1 MKKIWKT
8 PAILTN
14 AILLVLIALCSIVF
28 IVTKPEVQPKNV
40 FLLMMYALSSAM
52 LWFSALALISLLI
65 SNFTSIQLSYVTK
78 IVFRVLAGIVFGLMV
93 FSPVI
98 FSIPIHLFKV
108 IVSLLLVVAIMM
120 PMAIGVFGFLYGLS
134 WAQTKVQ
141 IRVDEKDGKGDKD
154 DKDDKDS
161 KDGKDEDLLADG
173 SSHPKTSQKTS
184 SKANESSLPGNYHET
199 LSKDADTNKDK

>member
-28 IVTKPEVQPKNV
+28 IVTKPEVQPENV

-134 WAQTKVQ
+134 WAQTKMQ
-141 IRVDEKDGKGDKD
+141 IRVGEKD
-154 DKDDKDS
+154 S
-161 KDGKDEDLLADG
+161 KDEDLLADG
-173 SSHPKTSQKTS
+173 SSHPKTSQKAS

-199 LSKDADTNKDK
+199 LSKDADINKDK

>member
-28 IVTKPEVQPKNV
+28 IVTKPEVQPENV

-52 LWFSALALISLLI
+52 LWFSALALIRLLI

-134 WAQTKVQ
+134 WAQTKMQ
-141 IRVDEKDGKGDKD
+141 IMVGEKD
-154 DKDDKDS
+154 S
-161 KDGKDEDLLADG
+161 KDEDLLADG
-173 SSHPKTSQKTS
+173 SSHPKTSQKAS
-184 SKANESSLPGNYHET
+184 SKANESSLPGNYHEA
-199 LSKDADTNKDK
+199 LSKDADINKDK

>member
-52 LWFSALALISLLI
+52 LWFSALALISFLI

-141 IRVDEKDGKGDKD
+141 IRIDEKDSKGD
-154 DKDDKDS
+154 
-161 KDGKDEDLLADG
+161 KDEDLLADG
-173 SSHPKTSQKTS
+173 SSQPKTSQKTS
-184 SKANESSLPGNYHET
+184 SKASESSLPGNYHEA
-199 LSKDADTNKDK
+199 LLKDTNTDK

>member
-8 PAILTN
+8 PAIFTN

-28 IVTKPEVQPKNV
+28 IVTKPEVQPENV

-134 WAQTKVQ
+134 WAQTKMQ
-141 IRVDEKDGKGDKD
+141 IRVGEKD
-154 DKDDKDS
+154 S
-161 KDGKDEDLLADG
+161 KDEDLLADS

-199 LSKDADTNKDK
+199 LSKDADINKDK

>member
-14 AILLVLIALCSIVF
+14 AILLVLIALCSIGF
-28 IVTKPEVQPKNV
+28 IVTKPEVQPENV

-134 WAQTKVQ
+134 WAQTKMQ
-141 IRVDEKDGKGDKD
+141 IRVGEKDG
-154 DKDDKDS
+154 

-199 LSKDADTNKDK
+199 LSKNTDTNKDK

>member
-28 IVTKPEVQPKNV
+28 IVTKPEVQPENV

-141 IRVDEKDGKGDKD
+141 IRVDEKD
-154 DKDDKDS
+154 
-161 KDGKDEDLLADG
+161 EDLLADG
-173 SSHPKTSQKTS
+173 SSQPKTSQKTS
-184 SKANESSLPGNYHET
+184 SKASESSLPGNYHET
-199 LSKDADTNKDK
+199 LSKDAETNKDK

>member
-28 IVTKPEVQPKNV
+28 IVTKPEVQPENV

-98 FSIPIHLFKV
+98 FSIPIRLFKV

-141 IRVDEKDGKGDKD
+141 IRVDDKD
-154 DKDDKDS
+154 DKDD
-161 KDGKDEDLLADG
+161 KDEDLLADG

-199 LSKDADTNKDK
+199 LSKNTDTNKDK

>member
-28 IVTKPEVQPKNV
+28 IVTKPEVQPENV

-134 WAQTKVQ
+134 WAQTKMQ
-141 IRVDEKDGKGDKD
+141 IRVDDKD
-154 DKDDKDS
+154 DR
-161 KDGKDEDLLADG
+161 DEDYLADG
-173 SSHPKTSQKTS
+173 SSQPKTSQKTS
-184 SKANESSLPGNYHET
+184 SKASESSLPGNYHET

>member
-14 AILLVLIALCSIVF
+14 AILLVLNALCSIVF
-28 IVTKPEVQPKNV
+28 IVTKPEVQPENV

-141 IRVDEKDGKGDKD
+141 IRVDDKD
-154 DKDDKDS
+154 D
-161 KDGKDEDLLADG
+161 KDEDLLADG
-173 SSHPKTSQKTS
+173 SSQPKTSQKTS
-184 SKANESSLPGNYHET
+184 SKASESSLPSNYHEA
-199 LSKDADTNKDK
+199 LLKDTNTDK

>member
-28 IVTKPEVQPKNV
+28 IVTKPEVQPENV

-78 IVFRVLAGIVFGLMV
+78 IVFRVLAGIVFGLMI

-134 WAQTKVQ
+134 WAQTKMQ
-141 IRVDEKDGKGDKD
+141 IRVGEKD
-154 DKDDKDS
+154 S
-161 KDGKDEDLLADG
+161 KDEDLLADG
-173 SSHPKTSQKTS
+173 SSHPKTSQKAS

-199 LSKDADTNKDK
+199 LSKDADINKDK

>member
-28 IVTKPEVQPKNV
+28 IVTKPEVQPENV

-141 IRVDEKDGKGDKD
+141 IRVGEKD
-154 DKDDKDS
+154 S
-161 KDGKDEDLLADG
+161 KDEDLLADG
-173 SSHPKTSQKTS
+173 SSHPKTSQKAS
-184 SKANESSLPGNYHET
+184 SKANESSLSGNHHEA
-199 LSKDADTNKDK
+199 LLKDTNTDK

>member
-28 IVTKPEVQPKNV
+28 IVTKPEVQPENV

-93 FSPVI
+93 FSPII
-98 FSIPIHLFKV
+98 FNIPIHLFKV

-134 WAQTKVQ
+134 WAQTKAQ
-141 IRVDEKDGKGDKD
+141 IRIDGKDSKGDK
-154 DKDDKDS
+154 
-161 KDGKDEDLLADG
+161 GEDLLADG
-173 SSHPKTSQKTS
+173 SSQPKTSQKTS
-184 SKANESSLPGNYHET
+184 SKESESSLPGNYHEA
-199 LSKDADTNKDK
+199 LLKDTNTDK

>member
-28 IVTKPEVQPKNV
+28 IVTKPEVQPENV

-134 WAQTKVQ
+134 WAQTKMQ
-141 IRVDEKDGKGDKD
+141 IRVDDKD
-154 DKDDKDS
+154 DR
-161 KDGKDEDLLADG
+161 DEDLLADG
-173 SSHPKTSQKTS
+173 SSQHKTSQKAS
-184 SKANESSLPGNYHET
+184 PKASESSLPGNYHET
-199 LSKDADTNKDK
+199 LSKDTDTNKDK

>member
-28 IVTKPEVQPKNV
+28 IVTKPEVQPENV

-134 WAQTKVQ
+134 WAQTKMQ
-141 IRVDEKDGKGDKD
+141 IRVGEKD
-154 DKDDKDS
+154 S
-161 KDGKDEDLLADG
+161 KDEDLLADG
-173 SSHPKTSQKTS
+173 SSQPKTSQKTS
-184 SKANESSLPGNYHET
+184 SKASESSLPSNYHEA
-199 LSKDADTNKDK
+199 LLKDTNTDK

>member
-28 IVTKPEVQPKNV
+28 IVTKPEVQPENV
-40 FLLMMYALSSAM
+40 FLLMLYALSSAM

-98 FSIPIHLFKV
+98 FSVPIHLFKV

-141 IRVDEKDGKGDKD
+141 IRVD
-154 DKDDKDS
+154 DKDS
-161 KDGKDEDLLADG
+161 KGDKGEDLLADG
-173 SSHPKTSQKTS
+173 SSQPKTSQKTS
-184 SKANESSLPGNYHET
+184 SKASESSLPGNYHET

>member
-28 IVTKPEVQPKNV
+28 IVTKSEVQPENV

-134 WAQTKVQ
+134 WAQTKMQ
-141 IRVDEKDGKGDKD
+141 IRVGE
-154 DKDDKDS
+154 KDS

-199 LSKDADTNKDK
+199 LSKNTDTNKDK

>member
-28 IVTKPEVQPKNV
+28 IVTKPEVQPENV

-134 WAQTKVQ
+134 WAQTKMQ
-141 IRVDEKDGKGDKD
+141 IRVGE
-154 DKDDKDS
+154 KDS

-199 LSKDADTNKDK
+199 LSKDADINKDK

>member
-28 IVTKPEVQPKNV
+28 IVTKPEVQPENV

-141 IRVDEKDGKGDKD
+141 IRIDEKDSKGD
-154 DKDDKDS
+154 
-161 KDGKDEDLLADG
+161 KDEDLLADG
-173 SSHPKTSQKTS
+173 SSHPKTSQKAS
-184 SKANESSLPGNYHET
+184 SKANESSLSGNHHEA
-199 LSKDADTNKDK
+199 LLKDTNTDK

>member
-28 IVTKPEVQPKNV
+28 IVTKPEVQPENV

-65 SNFTSIQLSYVTK
+65 SNFTSVQLSYVTK

-134 WAQTKVQ
+134 WAQTKMQ
-141 IRVDEKDGKGDKD
+141 IRVGEKD
-154 DKDDKDS
+154 S
-161 KDGKDEDLLADG
+161 KDEDLLADS
-173 SSHPKTSQKTS
+173 SSHPKTSQKAS
-184 SKANESSLPGNYHET
+184 SKANESSLPGNYYET
-199 LSKDADTNKDK
+199 LSKDVDINKDK

>member
-14 AILLVLIALCSIVF
+14 AILLVLIALCSIGF
-28 IVTKPEVQPKNV
+28 IVTKPEVQPENV

-134 WAQTKVQ
+134 WAQTKMQ
-141 IRVDEKDGKGDKD
+141 IRVGE
-154 DKDDKDS
+154 KDS

-173 SSHPKTSQKTS
+173 SSHPKTSQKAS
-184 SKANESSLPGNYHET
+184 SKASESSLPGNYHET
-199 LSKDADTNKDK
+199 LSKNTDTNKDK

>member
-28 IVTKPEVQPKNV
+28 IVTKPEVQPENV

-141 IRVDEKDGKGDKD
+141 IRIDEKDSKGD
-154 DKDDKDS
+154 
-161 KDGKDEDLLADG
+161 KDEDLLADG
-173 SSHPKTSQKTS
+173 SSQPKTSQKTS
-184 SKANESSLPGNYHET
+184 SKASESSLPGNYHEA
-199 LSKDADTNKDK
+199 LLKDTNTDK

>member
-1 MKKIWKT
+1 
-8 PAILTN
+8 
-14 AILLVLIALCSIVF
+14 
-28 IVTKPEVQPKNV
+28 
-40 FLLMMYALSSAM
+40 MMYALSSAM

-65 SNFTSIQLSYVTK
+65 SNFTSMQLSYVTK

-141 IRVDEKDGKGDKD
+141 IRVDEKDSKGDK
-154 DKDDKDS
+154 
-161 KDGKDEDLLADG
+161 GEDLLADG
-173 SSHPKTSQKTS
+173 ASQHKTSQKAS

-199 LSKDADTNKDK
+199 LSRDTDTNKDK

>member
-28 IVTKPEVQPKNV
+28 IVTKPEVQPENV

-134 WAQTKVQ
+134 WAQTKMQ
-141 IRVDEKDGKGDKD
+141 IRVDEKDNKGD
-154 DKDDKDS
+154 
-161 KDGKDEDLLADG
+161 KDEDLLADG
-173 SSHPKTSQKTS
+173 SSHPKTSQKAS

-199 LSKDADTNKDK
+199 LSKDVDTNKDK

>member
-28 IVTKPEVQPKNV
+28 IVTKPEVQPENV

-134 WAQTKVQ
+134 WAQTKIQ
-141 IRVDEKDGKGDKD
+141 IRVNDKSD
-154 DKDDKDS
+154 

-199 LSKDADTNKDK
+199 LSKDADINKDK

>member
-28 IVTKPEVQPKNV
+28 IVTKPEVQPENV

-65 SNFTSIQLSYVTK
+65 SNFTSMQLSYVTK

-134 WAQTKVQ
+134 WAQPKMQ
-141 IRVDEKDGKGDKD
+141 IRVDDKD
-154 DKDDKDS
+154 D
-161 KDGKDEDLLADG
+161 KDEDLLAD
-173 SSHPKTSQKTS
+173 SSSQPKTSQKTS
-184 SKANESSLPGNYHET
+184 SKASESSLPGNYHEA
-199 LSKDADTNKDK
+199 LLKDTNTDK

>member
-14 AILLVLIALCSIVF
+14 VILLVLIALCSIVF
-28 IVTKPEVQPKNV
+28 IVTKPEVQPENV

-134 WAQTKVQ
+134 WAQTKMQ
-141 IRVDEKDGKGDKD
+141 IRVDEKSDKD
-154 DKDDKDS
+154 D
-161 KDGKDEDLLADG
+161 KDEDLLADG
-173 SSHPKTSQKTS
+173 SSQPKTSQKTS
-184 SKANESSLPGNYHET
+184 SKASESSLPSNYHEA
-199 LSKDADTNKDK
+199 LLKDTNTDK

>member
-14 AILLVLIALCSIVF
+14 AILLVLIALCSIGF
-28 IVTKPEVQPKNV
+28 IVTKPEVQPENV

-93 FSPVI
+93 FSPII
-98 FSIPIHLFKV
+98 FNIPIHLFKV

-134 WAQTKVQ
+134 WAQTKMQ
-141 IRVDEKDGKGDKD
+141 IRVGEKD
-154 DKDDKDS
+154 S
-161 KDGKDEDLLADG
+161 KDEDLLADS
-173 SSHPKTSQKTS
+173 SSHPKTSQKAS

-199 LSKDADTNKDK
+199 LLKDTNTDK

>member
-8 PAILTN
+8 PAIFTN

-134 WAQTKVQ
+134 WAQTKMQ
-141 IRVDEKDGKGDKD
+141 IRVGEKD
-154 DKDDKDS
+154 S
-161 KDGKDEDLLADG
+161 KDEDLLADG
-173 SSHPKTSQKTS
+173 SSHPKTSQKAS
-184 SKANESSLPGNYHET
+184 SKANESSLSGNHHEA
-199 LSKDADTNKDK
+199 LLKDTNTDK

>member
-28 IVTKPEVQPKNV
+28 IVTKPEVQPENV

-134 WAQTKVQ
+134 WAQTKMQ
-141 IRVDEKDGKGDKD
+141 IRVDD
-154 DKDDKDS
+154 
-161 KDGKDEDLLADG
+161 KDEDLLADG
-173 SSHPKTSQKTS
+173 SSQPKTSQKTS
-184 SKANESSLPGNYHET
+184 SKASESSLPSNYHEA

>member
-28 IVTKPEVQPKNV
+28 IVTKPEVQPENV

-78 IVFRVLAGIVFGLMV
+78 IVFRVLAGIVFGLMI

-98 FSIPIHLFKV
+98 FSIPIRLFKV

-141 IRVDEKDGKGDKD
+141 IRVGEKDS
-154 DKDDKDS
+154 KDS

-199 LSKDADTNKDK
+199 LSKDTDTNKDK

>member
-28 IVTKPEVQPKNV
+28 IVTKPEVQPENV

-134 WAQTKVQ
+134 WAQTKMQ
-141 IRVDEKDGKGDKD
+141 IRVGEKD
-154 DKDDKDS
+154 S
-161 KDGKDEDLLADG
+161 KDEDLLADS
-173 SSHPKTSQKTS
+173 SSHPKTSQKVS

>member
-8 PAILTN
+8 PAIFTN

-28 IVTKPEVQPKNV
+28 IVTKPEVQPENV

-134 WAQTKVQ
+134 WAQTKMQ
-141 IRVDEKDGKGDKD
+141 IRVDDKD
-154 DKDDKDS
+154 D
-161 KDGKDEDLLADG
+161 KDEDLLAD
-173 SSHPKTSQKTS
+173 SSSQPKTSQKTS
-184 SKANESSLPGNYHET
+184 SKASESSLPGNYHEA
-199 LSKDADTNKDK
+199 LLKDTNTDK

>member
-28 IVTKPEVQPKNV
+28 IVTKPEVQPENV

-134 WAQTKVQ
+134 WAQTKMQ
-141 IRVDEKDGKGDKD
+141 IRVDDKD
-154 DKDDKDS
+154 DR
-161 KDGKDEDLLADG
+161 DEDFLADG
-173 SSHPKTSQKTS
+173 SSQPKTSQKTS
-184 SKANESSLPGNYHET
+184 SKASESSLPGNYHET

>member
-28 IVTKPEVQPKNV
+28 IVTKPEVQPENV

-78 IVFRVLAGIVFGLMV
+78 IVFRVLAGIVFGLMA

-141 IRVDEKDGKGDKD
+141 IRVDEKDS
-154 DKDDKDS
+154 KDS
-161 KDGKDEDLLADG
+161 KDDKGEDLLAD
-173 SSHPKTSQKTS
+173 SSSQPKTSQKTS
-184 SKANESSLPGNYHET
+184 SKASESSLPSNHHEA
-199 LSKDADTNKDK
+199 LLKDTNTDK

>member
-28 IVTKPEVQPKNV
+28 IVTKPEVQPENV

-134 WAQTKVQ
+134 WAQTKMQ
-141 IRVDEKDGKGDKD
+141 IRVGE
-154 DKDDKDS
+154 KDS
-161 KDGKDEDLLADG
+161 KDSKDEDLLAD
-173 SSHPKTSQKTS
+173 SSSQHKTSQKAS

-199 LSKDADTNKDK
+199 LSRDADINKDK

>member
-28 IVTKPEVQPKNV
+28 IVTKPEVQPENV

-134 WAQTKVQ
+134 WAQAKMQ
-141 IRVDEKDGKGDKD
+141 IRVGEKD
-154 DKDDKDS
+154 S
-161 KDGKDEDLLADG
+161 KDEDLLADN
-173 SSHPKTSQKTS
+173 SSHPKTSQKAS

-199 LSKDADTNKDK
+199 HSKDADINKDK

>member
-28 IVTKPEVQPKNV
+28 IVTKPEVQPENV

-93 FSPVI
+93 FSPV
-98 FSIPIHLFKV
+98 
-108 IVSLLLVVAIMM
+108 
-120 PMAIGVFGFLYGLS
+120 
-134 WAQTKVQ
+134 
-141 IRVDEKDGKGDKD
+141 
-154 DKDDKDS
+154 S